1 MNQIL
6 LVKNEDVEKQRNS
19 FLSKK
24 RFVFRTQFIVLI
36 LFLACLIIFYIYNS
50 KVSSINSDNYAA
62 RLSNNYQVYRL
73 YASNST
79 ETNYSNQNTETAYI
93 IGNIEIPKIGISYPI
108 LSTINDELLK
118 ASPCRF
124 YGEISDNSNLCIA
137 GHNYDNN
144 SFFSK
149 IRLLNNSDKI
159 IISDSNNKKYTFEVF
174 DNYEVS
180 PSDLSPIYNVTNRYK
195 KELTLVTCN
204 NQNNKRI
211 IIKGRLI

>member
-6 LVKNEDVEKQRNS
+6 LVKNEDVEKQRND

-24 RFVFRTQFIVLI
+24 RFIFRIQFFVLM
-36 LFLACLIIFYIYNS
+36 LFLACLIAFYIYYT

-62 RLSNNYQVYRL
+62 ELSNNYQVYRL
-73 YASNST
+73 YASGST
-79 ETNYSNQNTETAYI
+79 PTVESAYI

-108 LSTINDELLK
+108 LSTISDELLK

-124 YGEISDNSNLCIA
+124 YGDIADNSNLCIA

-149 IRLLNNSDKI
+149 IKLLNNNDKI
-159 IISDSNNKKYTFEVF
+159 IITDSNNKNYTFAVF